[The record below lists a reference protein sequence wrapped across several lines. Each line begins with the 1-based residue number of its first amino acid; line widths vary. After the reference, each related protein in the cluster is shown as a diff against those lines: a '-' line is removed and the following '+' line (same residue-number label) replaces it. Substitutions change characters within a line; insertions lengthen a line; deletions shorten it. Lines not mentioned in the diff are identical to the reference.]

1 MNKKIK
7 KFLIIVV
14 AALLL
19 TATLYITILHP
30 RIKTYVA
37 MVCVYEEMGGSRDIG
52 LPAEEYNQYSVTDD
66 SLIMTDFGAF
76 SIGIPSDLEDQTKE
90 DSGFFVYRTIGAVTE
105 PGVNNPDIEYI
116 GISPVGYDNS
126 DIVIINKELIG
137 SDAELNRLAKGYEAL
152 GYGMPDNFY
161 NTLKCAH
168 SLSPDDYSFWNYN
181 KGLAYTYLLPF
192 RAGSPFYSNGDD
204 CKAYFYETEDVRG
217 IICEQY
223 RKDYDGNYHFKCD
236 FYSTD
241 DLNTGYII
249 SITVHD
255 KETGYAIIN
264 SLTFED

>member
-1 MNKKIK
+1 MSKKTK
-7 KFLIIVV
+7 TIIIIAVSI
-14 AALLL
+14 LL
-19 TATLYITILHP
+19 TATLYFTILHP
-30 RIKTYVA
+30 RIKTYIA

-52 LPAEEYNQYSVTDD
+52 LPAEEYNQYSITDD

-90 DSGFFVYRTIGAVTE
+90 DSDIIVYRTIGAVTE
-105 PGVNNPDIEYI
+105 PGVNNPDIEFI
-116 GISPVGYDNS
+116 GISPDGDDNS
-126 DIVIINKELIG
+126 GMVIINKELIG

-161 NTLKCAH
+161 NTLRCAH

-192 RAGSPFYSNGDD
+192 RAGSPFYSNGDN
-204 CKAYFYETEDVRG
+204 CKTYFYETEDVCG

-223 RKDYDGNYHFKCD
+223 REDYDGNYRFQCD